1 MRLPEPTMFRDD
13 SQSKDDA
20 GQGRQNCTYAIEL
33 SLTDILNNTAI
44 AVNSI
49 LYDWKLLGK

>member
-1 MRLPEPTMFRDD
+1 MWLPESMMFRDEA
-13 SQSKDDA
+13 QSRDDD
-20 GQGRQNCTYAIEL
+20 GQGRQSYTYAIEI

>member
-1 MRLPEPTMFRDD
+1 MRLPESMMFRDD
-13 SQSKDDA
+13 AQSRDDD
-20 GQGRQNCTYAIEL
+20 GQGRQNYTYAIEI

-44 AVNSI
+44 ADNSI